1 MKTTDYKSCRHYDR
15 KSTIKCMIPDLC
27 PERGIEHCP
36 YRTRWSQGIRESDHD
51 FWEWCLNHPIDGD
64 ALFRTTRDTPPNE
77 AQIRGVR

>member
-1 MKTTDYKSCRHYDR
+1 MKTTDFKSCRHYDR

-27 PERGIEHCP
+27 PERGIGHCP

>member
-1 MKTTDYKSCRHYDR
+1 MKTTDYKSCRHYDA
-15 KSTIKCMIPDLC
+15 KSAIKCMIPDLC
-27 PERGIEHCP
+27 RERGIEHCP